1 MALGGVA
8 FGALGQVEARA
19 MDEQADGRTPVVS
32 GRRVRGDKAERA
44 KQLRRT
50 MTTAERI
57 LWQSLRD
64 NQVMGLHFRR
74 QQVIS
79 GFIVDFYCH
88 AARLVVE
95 LDGAVHHETGAYDSA
110 RDEVIEAQG
119 LLVLRFTN
127 DQVMTARTAV
137 LAQIANTCAQ
147 RQSAS
152 IRVPPP
158 LAGEG
163 DRG

>member
-1 MALGGVA
+1 
-8 FGALGQVEARA
+8 

-32 GRRVRGDKAERA
+32 GRRVRGDKLERA

-64 NQVMGLHFRR
+64 NQLMGLHFRR

-79 GFIVDFYCH
+79 GFIADFYCH
-88 AARLVVE
+88 AARLVIE
-95 LDGAVHHETGAYDSA
+95 LDGAIHRETAAYDAA
-110 RDEVIEAQG
+110 RDELLAAQG

-137 LAQIANTCAQ
+137 LAQIADTCAQ
-147 RQSAS
+147 RLAPPRQ
-152 IRVPPP
+152 VPPP
-158 LAGEG
+158 AQ
-163 DRG
+163 RGNAS